1 MQKYFALSLLLS
13 VSSGALCS
21 MPALAQ
27 DIAPA
32 AAEAVD
38 EGDPI
43 IVYGFGETRQVQ
55 TVTND
60 DLALLTPGTTPLKA
74 ISKLPGV
81 NFQSADAF
89 GAYEWSSRISL
100 RGFNQNQLGFTLDGV
115 PLGDMSYGNYNGLH
129 VSRAIISENLG
140 TVSVSQGSG
149 NLGTASTSN
158 LGGTLLFTSRA
169 PSERADL
176 VASGTYGSDD
186 TYRGFVRA
194 ESGDLG
200 GVAGYLSYG
209 YLSTSKWRGDGEQRQ
224 HQVNAKIVAD
234 IGDGKM
240 TAFVNFSDRREND
253 YQDMSGDMIARLG
266 YKWDNFAPDWQ
277 TAYRVAAVANN
288 QAWLAANG
296 SAFPQSPQP
305 FPGYGFAFPA
315 PVASLDD
322 AYYDA
327 AGLRRDW
334 LTGLTFET
342 PLTLNV
348 RAKLQG
354 YYHNNHG
361 QGLWWTP
368 YTPSPTGAPI
378 SIRTTEY
385 DIDRMGT
392 IGTLVWEAG
401 PNMLEAGIWYENNDF
416 RQARRFYAL
425 DNTLAGSSRDSL
437 KFQKNPFATQWDFDF
452 NTETVQYHVS
462 DRLDLGQL
470 TLSGGFKGV
479 KVTNRANPLVAGGLP
494 SGNIESKDWF
504 LPQAGILFRVTEDA
518 ELFAN
523 YTQNMRAQIA
533 AATSGPYSTTQA
545 GFDAIRGTLKPERS
559 TTYEAGGRLRAGGFQ
574 ASLAGYYVDFTN
586 RLLAIPTGSGI
597 QGNPSVLQNVGSV
610 RSWGVEL
617 SGTYTV
623 MRGLSATASYAYN
636 DSTYRDNVVDA
647 AGTILAAIK
656 DKTVTDSPR
665 HIASGEIAYDGEM
678 VFGRVG
684 ANYMSR
690 RYYTYT
696 NDRSVDGRIVVDAS
710 IGVKMPDGM
719 GFLTGFA
726 LEGSVT
732 NAFDEK
738 YVGTIG
744 SNGFGNSGDNQT
756 LLIGAP
762 RQFFITLRRGF

>member
-1 MQKYFALSLLLS
+1 M
-13 VSSGALCS
+13 
-21 MPALAQ
+21 
-27 DIAPA
+27 
-32 AAEAVD
+32 
-38 EGDPI
+38 
-43 IVYGFGETRQVQ
+43 
-55 TVTND
+55 
-60 DLALLTPGTTPLKA
+60 
-74 ISKLPGV
+74 
-81 NFQSADAF
+81 
-89 GAYEWSSRISL
+89 
-100 RGFNQNQLGFTLDGV
+100 
-115 PLGDMSYGNYNGLH
+115 
-129 VSRAIISENLG
+129 
-140 TVSVSQGSG
+140 
-149 NLGTASTSN
+149 
-158 LGGTLLFTSRA
+158 
-169 PSERADL
+169 
-176 VASGTYGSDD
+176 
-186 TYRGFVRA
+186 
-194 ESGDLG
+194 G

-209 YLSTSKWRGDGEQRQ
+209 FLNAGKWKGNGEQRQ

-253 YQDMSGDMIARLG
+253 YQDMSADMIARLG
-266 YKWDNFAPDWQ
+266 YKWDNFAPDWK

-305 FPGYGFAFPA
+305 YPGYGFTFPA

-334 LTGLTFET
+334 LSGLTFET

-368 YTPSPTGAPI
+368 YTASPTGAPI
-378 SIRTTEY
+378 SVRTTEY
-385 DIDRMGT
+385 DINRMGT
-392 IGTLVWEAG
+392 IGTLTWEMG
-401 PNMLEAGIWYENNDF
+401 PNTLEGGIWYENNNF
-416 RQARRFYAL
+416 HQARRFYSL
-425 DNTLAGSSRDSL
+425 DNTQDGSSRDSL
-437 KFQKNPFATQWDFDF
+437 KFQKDPFATQWDFAF
-452 NTETVQYHVS
+452 TTETVQYHIS

-479 KVTNRANPLVAGGLP
+479 KVTNRANAIVKGSLP
-494 SGNIESKDWF
+494 TGNIESKDWF
-504 LPQAGILFRVTEDA
+504 LPQAGLLFRVTDNA

-523 YTQNMRAQIA
+523 YTQNMRAQIS

-559 TTYEAGGRLRAGGFQ
+559 TTYEAGGRVRAGGFQ
-574 ASLAGYYVDFTN
+574 GSLAGYYVNFTN

-597 QGNPSVLQNVGSV
+597 QGNPSVLQNVGDV
-610 RSWGVEL
+610 RSWGVEV

-623 MRGLSATASYAYN
+623 MQGLSATASYAYN
-636 DSTYRDNVVDA
+636 NSTYRDNVVNSS
-647 AGTILAAIK
+647 GTILAAIK
-656 DKTVTDSPR
+656 DKTVTDSPK

-678 VFGRVG
+678 FFGRVG

-696 NDRSVDGRIVVDAS
+696 NDQSVKGRIVVDAS
-710 IGVKMPDGM
+710 IGIKVPEGM

-726 LEGSVT
+726 LEGSVA
-732 NAFDEK
+732 NAFDKK

-756 LLIGAP
+756 LLVGAP
-762 RQFFITLRRGF
+762 RQFFVTLRRGF